1 MNSLKDQFLIN
12 PDIHF
17 LNFGSFGAC
26 PKPVFE
32 NYQYWQRLLEFE
44 TVQFINVNGATN
56 LANSRAALAEYLDVP
71 DKDALVY
78 ITNPTLGVNMIAKNL
93 GLSEGDEVLTTDLE
107 YGACDRTWDLYC
119 ENSKAI
125 YKRQPITLPITS
137 KEQFLTDFFAGLT
150 DKTKVIFISHITSST
165 GLILPVEEI
174 VDIAK
179 AKGII
184 TIIDGAHVP
193 GQLPLSIKELDADF
207 YTGAAHKWMMAAK
220 GCSFLYAHKRVQPM
234 LKQPLIVSWGYK
246 AIKPSGST
254 FIDYNQ
260 MIGTRDFS
268 AFLTIPSCIQFM
280 KENNWPL
287 VAEQCYQLVV
297 SNADRFFS
305 LLKSAPISPLTKE
318 WIGQMLSIPI
328 KTNRPEELQRK
339 LFTDYN
345 IEVPVMRQGENIYL
359 RYSINGYN
367 SQQDLDALY
376 DSLVDIIQQGGFIID
391 H

>member
-1 MNSLKDQFLIN
+1 MNALKDQFLIN

-44 TVQFINVNGATN
+44 TVQFINVNGASN
-56 LANSRAALAEYLDVP
+56 LANSRAALASYIDVP
-71 DKDALVY
+71 DKDDLVY
-78 ITNPTLGVNMIAKNL
+78 ITNPTLGVNMIATNL
-93 GLSEGDEVLTTDLE
+93 NLAAGDEVLTTDLE
-107 YGACDRTWDLYC
+107 YGACDRTWDFYC
-119 ENSKAI
+119 EKRNAI
-125 YKRQPITLPITS
+125 YKRQHITLPITT
-137 KEQFLTDFFAGLT
+137 KEKFLEDFFAGLT
-150 DKTKVIFISHITSST
+150 DKTRVVFVSHITSST
-165 GLILPVEEI
+165 GLILPVKEI

-184 TIIDGAHVP
+184 TIVDGAHVP

-234 LKQPLIVSWGYK
+234 LKEPLIVSWGYK
-246 AIKPSGST
+246 AIKPSGSH

-268 AFLTIPSCIQFM
+268 AFLTIPACIQFM
-280 KENNWPL
+280 EENNWPL
-287 VAEQCYQLVV
+287 VAQKCHELVL
-297 SNADRFFS
+297 SNAERFFA
-305 LLKSAPISPLTKE
+305 LLGSSPISPLTKE

-328 KTNRPEELQRK
+328 NTTRPEELQRK
-339 LFTDYN
+339 LFIDYN
-345 IEVPVMRQGENIYL
+345 IEVPVMRQGDRIYL

-376 DSLVDIIQQGGFIID
+376 EALVEIKKQGGYI
-391 H
+391 

>member
-1 MNSLKDQFLIN
+1 MNSLKDKFLIN

-71 DKDALVY
+71 DKDDLVY

-93 GLSEGDEVLTTDLE
+93 DLSEGDEVLTTDLE

-125 YKRQPITLPITS
+125 YKRQPITLPITT
-137 KEQFLTDFFAGLT
+137 KEQFLADFFAGLT
-150 DKTKVIFISHITSST
+150 DKTKVVFLSHITSST
-165 GLILPVEEI
+165 GLILPVKEI

-184 TIIDGAHVP
+184 SIVDGAHVP

-220 GCSFLYAHKRVQPM
+220 GCSFLYAHKRVQPI
-234 LKQPLIVSWGYK
+234 LKEPLIVSWGYK
-246 AIKPSGST
+246 AIKPSGSK

-280 KENNWPL
+280 EENNWPI
-287 VAEQCYQLVV
+287 VAEQCHELVIN
-297 SNADRFFS
+297 NATRFFN
-305 LLKSAPISPLTKE
+305 LLESTPISPLTKE

-328 KTNRPEELQRK
+328 KTIRPEELQLK
-339 LFTDYN
+339 FFTDYN
-345 IEVPVMRQGENIYL
+345 IEVPVMKQGDKIYL

-367 SQQDLDALY
+367 NQQDLDALY
-376 DSLVDIIQQGGFIID
+376 DALEDIIQQGGFILL
-391 H
+391 